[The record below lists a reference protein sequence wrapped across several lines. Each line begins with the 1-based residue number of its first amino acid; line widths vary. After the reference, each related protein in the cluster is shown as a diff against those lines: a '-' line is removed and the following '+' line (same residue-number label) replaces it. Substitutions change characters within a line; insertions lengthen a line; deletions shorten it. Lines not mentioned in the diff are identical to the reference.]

1 MIVRGSSLALVALS
15 SALLTMGLPPDE
27 AIAQSQTCKSEAVSA
42 SGQAKFRPFTKTKEL
57 EGRGSGMADAVAKWE
72 QKVSARFGEQWK
84 KWSNASNTTFECA
97 PAKSGKIIGSSFIA
111 CTISGRPC
119 STGGAGR
126 SDSVVEREDDRRQ
139 AGSIGPRRSGE
150 GPRARDKYAHIRDGA
165 YVREMIRQDYL
176 QRQRDRAEKRAWQR
190 EDAKQRHLAMLRTR
204 AQQGYSGS
212 ARRARETF

>member
-1 MIVRGSSLALVALS
+1 MIARVSSLTLVALS
-15 SALLTMGLPPDE
+15 GALLTMGLPMDE
-27 AIAQSQTCKSEAVSA
+27 AAAQSQTCKTEAVSA

-126 SDSVVEREDDRRQ
+126 SDSVVEREGDKRQ
-139 AGSIGPRRSGE
+139 AGSIGPRRSGD
-150 GPRARDKYAHIRDGA
+150 GARARDKYAHIRDGA

-204 AQQGYSGS
+204 AQQGYGAS
-212 ARRARETF
+212 ARRVRETF

>member
-1 MIVRGSSLALVALS
+1 MVPRVSSLALLAAS
-15 SALLTMGLPPDE
+15 AALLTMGLPAGE
-27 AIAQSQTCKSEAVSA
+27 AGAQSQQCKTEAVSA

-97 PAKSGKIIGSSFIA
+97 PTKSGKIIGSSFIA

-119 STGGAGR
+119 SSGSGR
-126 SDSVVEREDDRRQ
+126 SDSVVEREGDRRQ
-139 AGSIGPRRSGE
+139 GSIGPRRSGD
-150 GPRARDKYAHIRDGA
+150 GARARDRYAHIRDGA

-176 QRQRDRAEKRAWQR
+176 QRRRDRAEKRAWDR
-190 EDAKQRHLAMLRTR
+190 ENAKQRYLAMLRTR
-204 AQQGYSGS
+204 ANEPVGV
-212 ARRARETF
+212 RRAKETD